1 MHDLMQFL
9 IMGYRRAQ
17 ANAQLPDQEIDSWLS
32 TPCILLPDGV
42 SVANSWATKTDF
54 PLIRRIARATLT
66 VQDSSS
72 ASERAFSDADYLS
85 GGDRSSISPEVLN
98 ARLILRKNTAVRA
111 EAEEVSLFGALT
123 RPTDKE
129 GMN

>member
-1 MHDLMQFL
+1 MMQFL
-9 IMGYRRAQ
+9 IIGYRRAQ

-32 TPCILLPDGV
+32 TPCIILADGD
-42 SVANSWATKTDF
+42 SVANFWARKTDF
-54 PLIRRIARATLT
+54 PLVGRIARATLT
-66 VQDSSS
+66 FQDSSS
-72 ASERAFSDADYLS
+72 ASERAFSEADYLS

-111 EAEEVSLFGALT
+111 EAEGVSLFGALT
-123 RPTDKE
+123 RPADKE